1 MFVWLEANAE
11 NTDEA
16 YEDVMKVNTTSS
28 GQLELNLRVKDKTM
42 EDEET
47 EDPDAVGTIMF
58 NKGIEE
64 EEYVEGARTDLIKQ
78 NDRFM
83 KDLKKK
89 AEIALKL
96 RIEMAPKK
104 KEEGPPMKIA
114 PNPASTLE

>member
-1 MFVWLEANAE
+1 
-11 NTDEA
+11 
-16 YEDVMKVNTTSS
+16 
-28 GQLELNLRVKDKTM
+28 M

-47 EDPDAVGTIMF
+47 EDPDAV
-58 NKGIEE
+58 GIEE

-96 RIEMAPKK
+96 RIQMAPKK